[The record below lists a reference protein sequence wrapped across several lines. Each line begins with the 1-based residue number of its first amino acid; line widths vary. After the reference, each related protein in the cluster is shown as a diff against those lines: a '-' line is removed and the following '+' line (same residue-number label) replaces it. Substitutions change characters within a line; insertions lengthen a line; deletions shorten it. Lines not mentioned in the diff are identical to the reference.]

1 MPSSSQAACEWSSS
15 SRSLRS
21 QRAPAPRWPGSPS
34 PARAPP
40 GPTHTFS
47 RAHNRQGGRWVQKQ
61 VPESY
66 FKKIIC
72 IFLD

>member
-21 QRAPAPRWPGSPS
+21 QRAPAPRWPPLPRPDATRTHSHLLTGTQQ
-34 PARAPP
+34 ARW
-40 GPTHTFS
+40 
-47 RAHNRQGGRWVQKQ
+47 RWVQKQ